1 MSPELLKLIQ
11 LQDIDV
17 RVFELTDRLDAIPAE
32 RRQIEDQFRQ
42 QAAEYLGLEQSLASA
57 REHRARIDEDLA
69 NYEQTHEKFKADLM
83 RVQNTKEYAT
93 VIREIDATKKAIS
106 ALETEA
112 LQLMERIEATEKEI
126 TERAPEFDERRAE
139 VDALM
144 AGFDNEVK
152 VVDSELAELR
162 GRRKV
167 IAAEV
172 SGNMLRVYDRIAQTR
187 KGRAMSEARGEIG
200 GNGKCSACNMA
211 LRPQVFS
218 DIRRGDD
225 LIVCDNCNR
234 ILFYRPEQDTPAE
247 ASAS

>member
-1 MSPELLKLIQ
+1 VSPELLTLIQ

-17 RVFELTDRLDAIPAE
+17 RVFELTDRLEAIPTE
-32 RRQIEDQFRQ
+32 RRQLEEQFRQ
-42 QAAEYLGLEQSLASA
+42 QAAEYLGLDDSLSASREQ
-57 REHRARIDEDLA
+57 RQRIDEDLGT
-69 NYEQTHEKFKADLM
+69 YETTHEKFKSDLM

-112 LQLMERIEATEKEI
+112 LQLMERIEALEKEI
-126 TERAPEFDERRAE
+126 ADRAPEFAERRAE
-139 VDALM
+139 VDAAL
-144 AGFDNEVK
+144 AAFDREVEGING
-152 VVDSELAELR
+152 ELEALR
-162 GRRKV
+162 SKRET
-167 IAAEV
+167 IAADV
-172 SGNMLRVYDRIAQTR
+172 SANMLRVYDRIAQTR

-200 GNGKCSACNMA
+200 GNGKCSACNMS

-234 ILFYRPEQDTPAE
+234 ILFYRPEQETPVQAN
-247 ASAS
+247 AS

>member
-17 RVFELTDRLDAIPAE
+17 RVFELADRLDAIPAE
-32 RRQIEDQFRQ
+32 RQQIEDLFRQ
-42 QAAEYLGLEQSLASA
+42 QAAEYLGLEDALASS
-57 REHRARIDEDLA
+57 REHRLRIDEDLVT
-69 NYEQTHEKFKADLM
+69 YEQTHEKFKADLM

-112 LQLMERIEATEKEI
+112 LQLMERIESTEKEI
-126 TERAPEFDERRAE
+126 TERAPEFAERRAE
-139 VDALM
+139 VDSLM
-144 AGFDNEVK
+144 AAFDAEV
-152 VVDSELAELR
+152 VGVQAELAQLRVNREL
-162 GRRKV
+162 
-167 IAAEV
+167 IAADV
-172 SGNMLRVYDRIAQTR
+172 AVGMLRVYDRIAQTR

-200 GNGKCSACNMA
+200 GKGRCSACNMA

-218 DIRRGDD
+218 DIRRGNE

-234 ILFYRPEQDTPAE
+234 ILFYRPEQDAPAE

>member
-42 QAAEYLGLEQSLASA
+42 QAAEYLGLEESLASA
-57 REHRARIDEDLA
+57 REHRVRIDEDLA

-126 TERAPEFDERRAE
+126 TDRAPEFDERRAE

-144 AGFDNEVK
+144 AGFDKEVK
-152 VVDSELAELR
+152 VVDSELEELR

-172 SGNMLRVYDRIAQTR
+172 SGNMLRVYHRIAQTR
-187 KGRAMSEARGEIG
+187 KVRARSE
-200 GNGKCSACNMA
+200 
-211 LRPQVFS
+211 
-218 DIRRGDD
+218 DRR
-225 LIVCDNCNR
+225 
-234 ILFYRPEQDTPAE
+234 
-247 ASAS
+247 

>member
-42 QAAEYLGLEQSLASA
+42 QAAEYLGLEESLASA
-57 REHRARIDEDLA
+57 REHRVRIDEDLA

-126 TERAPEFDERRAE
+126 TDRAPEFDERRAE

-144 AGFDNEVK
+144 AGFDKEVK
-152 VVDSELAELR
+152 VVDSELEELR

-187 KGRAMSEARGEIG
+187 KGRAMSGARGEIG
-200 GNGKCSACNMA
+200 GKGRCSACNMA

-234 ILFYRPEQDTPAE
+234 ILFYRPEQDAPAE

>member
-42 QAAEYLGLEQSLASA
+42 QAAEYLGLEESLASA
-57 REHRARIDEDLA
+57 REHRVRIDEDLA

-126 TERAPEFDERRAE
+126 TDRAPEFDERRAE

-144 AGFDNEVK
+144 AGFDKEVK
-152 VVDSELAELR
+152 VVDSELEELR

-200 GNGKCSACNMA
+200 GKGRCSACNMA

-234 ILFYRPEQDTPAE
+234 ILFYRPEQDAPAE